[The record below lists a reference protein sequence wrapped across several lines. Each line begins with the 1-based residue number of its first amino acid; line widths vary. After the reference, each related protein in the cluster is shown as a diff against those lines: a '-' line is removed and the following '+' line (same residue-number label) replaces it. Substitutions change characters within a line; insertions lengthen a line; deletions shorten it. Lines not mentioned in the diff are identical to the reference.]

1 MADYVLSAKGTYD
14 GKDFDSGVGASSSKL
29 ESFMGK
35 AQSLGSKIT
44 STVGGVVKNAGKA
57 VVGTV
62 VAAGAAVTTLA
73 ATGGVARALN
83 IEQAQYKLKQMG
95 MDVDSIM
102 ASCNE
107 AVSGTKFGLDA
118 AATSASL
125 LGTSGVQAGEQM
137 TQTLKAAA
145 GVATIA
151 GTGMEDVSSIFSKI
165 AAKGKVT
172 GDELLQLNE
181 RGVNATD
188 ALAKHLGKTSA
199 EVQKMV
205 SSGQVDFQTFSDAM
219 YACFGDA
226 ASGANDTFQGAMSN
240 VRAALSR
247 VGAKFASPALDALRK
262 VFVATMPAINAV
274 SSALDPL
281 VASFSRVAGVVSDR
295 LTKGLEEFTYALTE
309 TDSFVLAFS
318 MGLRSA
324 FEGTGVGEFFSS
336 VDDAIGVFFE
346 TVRDGGS
353 KLEGLRNALGYFSEN
368 SPALAGINALH
379 RGFRAFRNALADG
392 SSVVEAFG
400 KAFSLDVFDGARSAI
415 DGLKG
420 KIESLPQPFQTVIS
434 AISKFGGFVSS
445 VLGSVGVESVAF
457 AALFVAAFLKL
468 RAPVTAAMGLMSG
481 ISSSVGAAISLM
493 GSKVGSLGAGFQLL
507 GGCLTGG
514 LKGLAQLPGLLSMVA
529 SPIGLVVAAVAALA
543 AGFAYLMVTNEDFR
557 STVMSLVAQIGA
569 ELAPILL
576 LVGQTISDL
585 ASSVLPLISN
595 MISTLIPVIGQIA
608 IVILQIIAAI
618 APLVTMLVSALLPII
633 TLIIQ
638 TVMEVMAQIVA
649 LVVPVIQAI
658 LTAIQAALPVIQA
671 VFVAAMAAIL
681 AVVQTVW
688 PIVQTVIETVM
699 GVIQGVI
706 AAVTAAINGD
716 WDAVWTAV
724 AGIADTVWNGIQS
737 VVTTV
742 MDILGSVISTVLGVI
757 QGIWNSVWGGIQ
769 AFASSVWSAI
779 QSAVS
784 SAINAVSSVISSVL
798 GTIKGVWDGAW
809 NSVKS
814 VLDGAWDAITNG
826 VSNGINGVLDFMGGL
841 PGRILGALGDLG
853 GLLWDAGS
861 QIMSG
866 LLSGIT
872 SGVQGVFDFVSGIGS
887 TIASLKGPKRY
898 DLKLLVPNGG
908 WIMESLSTGLEL
920 GEKGLVKT
928 IASITDDI
936 ADANFGTAK
945 VSYETAA
952 ANATAADYVGNT
964 YSFGN
969 IYVEAHDFEDAKTVD
984 DVIDIIVRASRVN
997 Q

>member
-14 GKDFDSGVGASSSKL
+14 GKDFDSGVSASSSKL

-44 STVGGVVKNAGKA
+44 STVGGVVKTAGKA

-324 FEGTGVGEFFSS
+324 FEGTGVGEFFASI
-336 VDDAIGVFFE
+336 DDAIGVFFE

-353 KLEGLRNALGYFSEN
+353 KLDGLKNALGYFSEN
-368 SPALAGINALH
+368 CPALAGVNVLI
-379 RGFRAFRNALADG
+379 RAFNVFKQALADG
-392 SSVVEAFG
+392 ATLGEAFG
-400 KAFSLDVFDGARSAI
+400 KAFSIDAFAGVRSAV
-415 DGLKG
+415 DGLKS
-420 KIESLPQPFQTVIS
+420 KIEELPQPFQTAIS
-434 AISKFGGFVSS
+434 ALSSFGGFVSS
-445 VLGSVGVESVAF
+445 IFGGVSTEALAFGGLFIGIFAKFHGPIGSAVSVLSGFGAKTASVLGSVVSEVSRFGF
-457 AALFVAAFLKL
+457 AFLN
-468 RAPVTAAMGLMSG
+468 P
-481 ISSSVGAAISLM
+481 ISMIRSA
-493 GSKVGSLGAGFQLL
+493 
-507 GGCLTGG
+507 
-514 LKGLAQLPGLLSMVA
+514 LPGLSTAIGAIA
-529 SPIGLVVAAVAALA
+529 SPVGIAVAAVAALA
-543 AGFAYLMVTNEDFR
+543 AGFIYLMATNEEFR
-557 STVMSLVAQIGA
+557 NTVIALVTQIGA
-569 ELAPILL
+569 ELAPILAV
-576 LVGQTISDL
+576 VGQAIASL
-585 ASSVLPLISN
+585 ASTLLPLVSN
-595 MISTLIPVIGQIA
+595 MISSLLPVIGQI
-608 IVILQIIAAI
+608 VVVVLQIIAAI
-618 APLVTMLVSALLPII
+618 APLVTMLVSTLLPII
-633 TLIIQ
+633 TSIIQ
-638 TVMEVMAQIVA
+638 TVAEVVAQLVA
-649 LVVPVIQAI
+649 LVIPVIQAI
-658 LTAIQAALPVIQA
+658 LSAIQTALPIIQA
-671 VFVAAMAAIL
+671 VFVAAMAAVL
-681 AVVQTVW
+681 AIVETVW
-688 PIVQTVIETVM
+688 PIIQTVIETVM
-699 GVIQGVI
+699 GVIQGI
-706 AAVTAAINGD
+706 ITAVTAAINGD
-716 WDAVWTAV
+716 WDAVWTAI

-737 VVTTV
+737 VVTSV
-742 MDILGSVISTVLGVI
+742 MEILSSVIGTVLGVI
-757 QGIWNSVWGGIQ
+757 QGVWNSVWGGIQ
-769 AFASSVWSAI
+769 AFASGVWSAI
-779 QSAVS
+779 KSAVS
-784 SAINAVSSVISSVL
+784 GAINAVSSVISSVL
-798 GTIKGVWDGAW
+798 GTIKGVWDNAW
-809 NSVKS
+809 NSIKS
-814 VLDGAWDAITNG
+814 VLDNAWSAIKDG

-853 GLLWDAGS
+853 SLLWDAGS

-898 DLKLLVPNGG
+898 DLRLLIPNGG

-969 IYVEAHDFEDAKTVD
+969 IYVEAHDFEDAETVD